1 MKKQLTMAD
10 IAKIAGVG
18 KSTVSRYFNGG
29 YVKEETKE
37 KIRVVI
43 EEYNYKPNTFAQS
56 LKAKET
62 KIIGVVV
69 PCLDSTVTSRVLMS
83 LDEELRAA
91 GYTMLIMNTAHD
103 HNLEIENIENL
114 QRLRVDA
121 IILSAISMTDE
132 LKKVIESVDVPL
144 LVLEQE
150 YAAGVSIINNDYDA
164 GYKMGKYVADKGHK
178 NVLVVSVNE
187 KDIAVGV
194 KRRSGILDALENS
207 NVEDVDVIE
216 SNFSHHK
223 TYDCVKEYFKDSLKN
238 IDAVICS
245 TDKQAAA
252 VMNVLE
258 ELEVSIPEEVSICG
272 FGGYET
278 SRLLKPRLTTIKFD
292 SEKLG
297 KIATETILKMIKK
310 EEVEK
315 LQSVDAKFIEG
326 ESVYDMN

>member
-10 IAKIAGVG
+10 IAKMAGVG

-83 LDEELRAA
+83 LDEELRTA

-103 HNLEIENIENL
+103 HELEIENIENL

-121 IILSAISMTDE
+121 IILSAISMTNE
-132 LKKVIESVDVPL
+132 LKKVIGSVDVPL

-150 YAAGVSIINNDYDA
+150 YKAGVSIINNDYDA

-178 NVLVVSVNE
+178 NILVVSVDK
-187 KDIAVGV
+187 KDIAVGIN
-194 KRRSGILDALENS
+194 RRNGILDALKEF
-207 NVEDVDVIE
+207 NVESVDILE
-216 SNFSHHK
+216 SNFSHNK
-223 TYDCVKEYFKDSLKN
+223 TYECAKEYFKNGVGK

-245 TDKQAAA
+245 TDKQAVA
-252 VMNVLE
+252 VMKVIE
-258 ELEVSIPEEVSICG
+258 ELGLSIPEDVSICG

-278 SRLLKPRLTTIKFD
+278 SNLLKPRLTTIKFD

-310 EEVEK
+310 EDVEK
-315 LQSVDAKFIEG
+315 IQSVEAKFIEG
-326 ESVYDMN
+326 ESVSDMN